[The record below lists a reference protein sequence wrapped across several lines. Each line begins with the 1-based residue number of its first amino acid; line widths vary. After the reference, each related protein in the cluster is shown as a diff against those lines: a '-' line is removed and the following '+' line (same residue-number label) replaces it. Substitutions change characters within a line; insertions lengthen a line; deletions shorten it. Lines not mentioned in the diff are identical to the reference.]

1 MALKL
6 IGAGLGRTGTNSL
19 KVALEELLGGP
30 CYHMF
35 EVIAHPNAVPM
46 WQRAVRGEA
55 VDWDELF
62 DGYAAT
68 VDWPACAFW
77 RDIASAYPDAPVL
90 LSTRADSD
98 TWWKSF
104 EQTIVPA
111 LQGPM
116 ISDYPELQRG
126 QEMVLEL
133 FTTHFTADFADREAA
148 VAVYERHCEEVRS
161 EIPAARLIEWR
172 TGEGWEPICAALG
185 LPAPATPFPHE
196 NAAGDFEA
204 KVERSV
210 ADSER
215 ALTDGDVAGAV
226 ETSG

>member
-35 EVIAHPNAVPM
+35 EVIAHPQSVPA
-46 WQRAVRGEA
+46 WERAVRGEA

-62 DGYAAT
+62 DGYAAA

-77 RDIASAYPDAPVL
+77 REIAAANPDSPIL
-90 LSTRADSD
+90 LSTRENSQV
-98 TWWKSF
+98 WWESF
-104 EQTIVPA
+104 ERTIVPA

-116 ISDYPELQRG
+116 ISDHPELRRG

-133 FTTHFTADFADREAA
+133 FTKHFTPDFADRDAA
-148 VAVYERHCEEVRS
+148 VAVYERHCREVRD
-161 EIPAARLIEWR
+161 EVPAGRLIEWR
-172 TGEGWEPICAALG
+172 TGEGWEPLCAALG
-185 LPAPATPFPHE
+185 LPVPATPFPHE

-210 ADSER
+210 ADSEH
-215 ALTDGDVAGAV
+215 ALAAADAV
-226 ETSG
+226 TSAQDSV